1 MANASA
7 SIERVISC
15 EKLSKT
21 YQNHVVAVDKLDLAV
36 FKGEIFGLLGPNG
49 AGKTTTVGMLT
60 TLVVPTGGTATVA
73 GINVVGHPEIVK
85 QIIGVVSQ
93 VNNLD
98 RSLTVWENLYYH
110 GLFFG
115 MSAKASR
122 AAADRLLVEFRLQ
135 DRAKSDV
142 NTISGGMARR
152 LQVARAL
159 LHSPSVLFLD
169 EPTAGL
175 DPQTRLTLWE
185 ILRDLHSQGQT
196 ILLTTHYM
204 EEADSM
210 CDRLAIMDHGHI
222 LALDTPTRL
231 KESAGADSVITI
243 ASEGSIDE
251 LEQMVRRSLG
261 EIAQSR
267 RLDGHLQLSV
277 RATTGVIP
285 KLLAAAENAGLS
297 ILDLNVS
304 KPTLETVFIKLTG
317 KELHD

>member
-1 MANASA
+1 MEERPPR
-7 SIERVISC
+7 ERVIVC
-15 EKLSKT
+15 DALSKT
-21 YQNHVVAVDKLDLAV
+21 YPNHIVAVDRIDLAV

-60 TLVVPTGGTATVA
+60 TLVVPTGGKASVA
-73 GINVVGHPEIVK
+73 GIDVVAHPELVK

-98 RSLTVWENLYYH
+98 RSLNVWENLYYH
-110 GLFFG
+110 GLLFG
-115 MSAKASR
+115 MGSKESR

-135 DRAKSDV
+135 DRAKADV
-142 NTISGGMARR
+142 GTISGGMARR

-159 LHSPSVLFLD
+159 LHGPSVLFLD

-175 DPQTRLTLWE
+175 DPQTRLTLWG

-196 ILLTTHYM
+196 ILITTHYM
-204 EEADSM
+204 EEADSV

-222 LALDTPTRL
+222 LALDTPEKL
-231 KESAGADSVITI
+231 KDSAGADTVVTI
-243 ASEGSIDE
+243 AADGK
-251 LEQMVRRSLG
+251 LEDLENIVRRGLG
-261 EIAQSR
+261 DAAQTS
-267 RLDGHLQLSV
+267 RLDGRLQIRV
-277 RATTGVIP
+277 RASAGVVP
-285 KLLAAAENAGLS
+285 KLLGAAEQAGLS
-297 ILDLNVS
+297 ISDLNVS